1 MTVLN
6 RLRSTWLDRPWTDY
20 PLTAVAA
27 LGAGWLSP
35 HDLVTA
41 SNYGSWYQ
49 TLAGV
54 SGVLLG
60 LGGIAITLVFTVTPS
75 ERLAVVYFRLGLK
88 VERLVM
94 SCLGALAVTT
104 AGFALMFA
112 LESARPAMRFGALGG
127 LVALSALRACRLW
140 WLLRRI
146 LQALMHRYA
155 EDEPA
160 PEPWIRP
167 VVTPEQYGLP
177 ARRARR
183 KRSAEP

>member
-1 MTVLN
+1 MALLS
-6 RLRSTWLDRPWTDY
+6 RLRSTWVDRPWTDY
-20 PLTAVAA
+20 PLAAAATAIASRMLPQDVVTSSNQ
-27 LGAGWLSP
+27 GA
-35 HDLVTA
+35 
-41 SNYGSWYQ
+41 WYQ

-75 ERLAVVYFRLGLK
+75 ERLAVVYARLGLK

-104 AGFALMFA
+104 AGFALMFL
-112 LESARPAMRFGALGG
+112 LEGARPAVRFGAVGG
-127 LVALSALRACRLW
+127 LVALAALRSCRLW

-155 EDEPA
+155 EDERP
-160 PEPWIRP
+160 PEPWVRP
-167 VVTPEQYGLP
+167 AVSPENYGV
-177 ARRARR
+177 ATRRARR
-183 KRSAEP
+183 KGGAQA